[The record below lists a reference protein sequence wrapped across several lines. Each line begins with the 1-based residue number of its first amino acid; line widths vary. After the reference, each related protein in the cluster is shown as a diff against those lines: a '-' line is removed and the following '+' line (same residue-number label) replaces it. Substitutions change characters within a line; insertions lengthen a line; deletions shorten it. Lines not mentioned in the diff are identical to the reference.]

1 MYDYYHILSF
11 YKFAHRIKKNTLSS
25 VLSNQGSVCSFIS
38 KDENF
43 ALNAWM
49 PLKKKIYIKIYTALC
64 FPIWINCFILQVIQ
78 LLNS

>member
-1 MYDYYHILSF
+1 MYDYYNILSF

-49 PLKKKIYIKIYTALC
+49 PFKKKFT
-64 FPIWINCFILQVIQ
+64 
-78 LLNS
+78 

>member
-1 MYDYYHILSF
+1 MYKKKMYDYYNILSF
-11 YKFAHRIKKNTLSS
+11 INLPTELKKITLSS

-49 PLKKKIYIKIYTALC
+49 PFKKKFT
-64 FPIWINCFILQVIQ
+64 
-78 LLNS
+78 